1 MDYSFT
7 EEQEM
12 LRTSFQDFFKKE
24 NPVSLVREI
33 QEQKIDYSQELY
45 RKMTRLGWMG
55 LMIPEEYGGCG
66 GNWVDMA
73 IFYEEAGKALLPG
86 PHYSTIVIGAQAIL
100 TLGSEP
106 QDLSGWVL
114 KDIDEGYPSFTF
126 PSYVLALGASIRV
139 YTNEIH
145 PEWGGFRFGYGK
157 AVWNNKD
164 PDTAALYNAQG
175 QEVARKSY

>member
-1 MDYSFT
+1 M
-7 EEQEM
+7 
-12 LRTSFQDFFKKE
+12 
-24 NPVSLVREI
+24 EI
-33 QEQKIDYSQELY
+33 
-45 RKMTRLGWMG
+45 T
-55 LMIPEEYGGCG
+55 
-66 GNWVDMA
+66 N
-73 IFYEEAGKALLPG
+73 
-86 PHYSTIVIGAQAIL
+86 
-100 TLGSEP
+100 LGSEP